1 MNSHIKNFLMNF
13 RNSQKMQDKKIKL
26 QNIRQQNLDLS
37 EGLIQDLI
45 QLLDSGT
52 YVSDVSVENFE
63 KKFSKYVEARYA
75 IGVSSGSSALEI
87 GLKALG
93 IKSGDEVIV
102 PSLTFIATI
111 EAILTVG
118 AVPVLIDIDKNTW
131 NIDPI
136 CLGDAITKKTKAVI
150 PVHLHGRL
158 ADMENIMKIAGEY
171 NIMVLEDAAQAHG
184 SSRNG
189 KTAGSIGDIA
199 AFSFYPGKN
208 LGALGEA
215 GAITTNNQTYFEKSK
230 LIRNYGS
237 REKYKHITRGNNF
250 RMDELQGKFLIRKLA
265 YLNKWTEQR
274 IKNAKVYDQILD
286 DLNIPHTVKD
296 TGTHVYHI
304 YSVLVENRDKV
315 MIKMKSHGIDVSS
328 HYPVPCH
335 RQEGYKNFVKIGSN
349 LSQTEFVTSRL
360 LSLPMDERI
369 KPKDIEFICKK
380 LKESLQ
386 N

>member
-1 MNSHIKNFLMNF
+1 MKF
-13 RNSQKMQDKKIKL
+13 RNIQGMRDKKIKL

-37 EGLIQDLI
+37 DGLIQDLI
-45 QLLDSGT
+45 ELLDSGT
-52 YVSDVSVENFE
+52 YVSNISVENFE
-63 KKFSKYVEARYA
+63 KEFSKYVEAKYA

-87 GLKALG
+87 GLRALG

-111 EAILTVG
+111 EAVLTVG
-118 AVPVLIDIDKNTW
+118 AVPVLIDVNKNTW
-131 NIDPI
+131 NLDPV
-136 CLGDAITKKTKAVI
+136 CLGDAISKKTKAVI

-158 ADMENIMKIAGEY
+158 ADMENITKIAEEN
-171 NIMVLEDAAQAHG
+171 NIRVVEDAAQAHG
-184 SSRNG
+184 ASRNG

-215 GAITTNNQTYFEKSK
+215 GAITTNNQIYFENSK

-250 RMDELQGKFLIRKLA
+250 RMDELQGKFLIRKLG

-274 IKNAKVYDQILD
+274 IKNAKIYDQILD
-286 DLNIPHTVKD
+286 DLNIPHTIED
-296 TGTHVYHI
+296 EGRHVYHI

-315 MIKMKSHGIDVSS
+315 MSEMKSNGVEVSI

-335 RQEGYKNFVKIGSN
+335 KQEGYKNFVKLGSN
-349 LSQTEFVTSRL
+349 LSQTEYITSRL

-369 KPKDIEFICKK
+369 KRKDIEFICKK
-380 LKESLQ
+380 LKESIR

>member
-1 MNSHIKNFLMNF
+1 
-13 RNSQKMQDKKIKL
+13 MQDKKIKL
-26 QNIRQQNLDLS
+26 QNIRQQNLNLS
-37 EGLIQDLI
+37 DGLIQDLI
-45 QLLDSGT
+45 ELLDSGN
-52 YVSDVSVENFE
+52 YVSNVSVENFE
-63 KKFSKYVEARYA
+63 KEFSKFVEAQYA

-118 AVPVLIDIDKNTW
+118 AVPVLVDIDKKTW

-136 CLGDAITKKTKAVI
+136 CLGNAINKKTKAVL

-158 ADMENIMKIAGEY
+158 ADMEKIMKIAEE
-171 NIMVLEDAAQAHG
+171 NEIMVIEDAAQAHG
-184 SSRNG
+184 ANRNG

-215 GAITTNNQTYFEKSK
+215 GAITTNNQIYFEKCK

-237 REKYKHITRGNNF
+237 REKYKHVIRGNNF
-250 RMDELQGKFLIRKLA
+250 RMDELQGKFLIRKLG
-265 YLNKWTEQR
+265 YLKKWTEQR
-274 IKNAKVYDQILD
+274 IKNAKVYDKILD
-286 DLNIPHTVKD
+286 DMKISHTTED

-315 MIKMKSHGIDVSS
+315 MIEMKSRGIEVSS

-335 RQEGYKNFVKIGSN
+335 KQEGYKDFIKLGSK
-349 LSQTEFVTSRL
+349 LSQTEYVTSRL
-360 LSLPMDERI
+360 LSLPMDESLNTR
-369 KPKDIEFICKK
+369 DIEFICKK
-380 LKESLQ
+380 LEESLQ